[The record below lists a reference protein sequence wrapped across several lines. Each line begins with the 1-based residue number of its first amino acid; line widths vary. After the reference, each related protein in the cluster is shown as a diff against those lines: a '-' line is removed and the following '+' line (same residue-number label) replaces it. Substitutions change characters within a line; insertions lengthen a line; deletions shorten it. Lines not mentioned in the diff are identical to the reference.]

1 MKRFL
6 SILFLQLFLLNV
18 HTAGAAGMQQPQVTA
33 DTTINEA
40 EEDEA
45 IEDILKKR
53 TPPPKEKVQ
62 YFSQVTKYG
71 FKNLFAKYNYNPLLP
86 YSSQINP
93 NAESY
98 MQDYLNAHS
107 KSLLQMK
114 NWGQPY
120 FNLIDNILS
129 QYGLPRELKYVAVI
143 ESNLKTGATSWVGAA
158 GPWQFMPETARQYGL
173 VVNGYIDERR
183 DYIKSTHAAA
193 RYLLNSYKV
202 YHDWLL
208 VLASYNGGLGN
219 VNKAIRNSGSKNFW
233 SLQYY
238 LPGESRNYVKKFI
251 ATHYVMEGSGGVTTA
266 GGSFNPSFD
275 IGGGANPYDIKPNLT
290 DEEKE
295 FATTQ
300 SITGKFNSLI
310 ISKNLAMDI
319 VTFNRYNP
327 DFDNMMS
334 LNGNYDLRLPSD
346 KMQLFLANKYV
357 ILNECVQLLLGDSP
371 EPPQN
376 QPTTYPS
383 PKKKKRKDY
392 SSTFIIADAFNRL
405 SSYSNTGL
413 LL

>member
-1 MKRFL
+1 MKRLL
-6 SILFLQLFLLNV
+6 SIFFLPLFFLIV
-18 HTAGAAGMQQPQVTA
+18 YTAGATPLQQPQVTA
-33 DTTINEA
+33 DTTINES

-86 YSSQINP
+86 YSSQVNP

-173 VVNGYIDERR
+173 VVNAYVDERR
-183 DYIKSTHAAA
+183 DYVKSTHAAA

-266 GGSFNPSFD
+266 GGSFNPSFN
-275 IGGGANPYDIKPNLT
+275 IGGGANPYDNKPNLT

-295 FATTQ
+295 FATTH

-310 ISKNLAMDI
+310 ISKNLSMDI
-319 VTFNRYNP
+319 GTFNRYNP
-327 DFDNMMS
+327 DFDNLMGI
-334 LNGNYDLRLPSD
+334 NGNYDLRLPSD

-357 ILNECVQLLLGDSP
+357 ILNECVQLLLGDIP
-371 EPPQN
+371 EPPPN
-376 QPTTYPS
+376 QSTLYPT
-383 PKKKKRKDY
+383 PKRGKRK
-392 SSTFIIADAFNRL
+392 SK
-405 SSYSNTGL
+405 
-413 LL
+413 

>member
-1 MKRFL
+1 MKRVL
-6 SILFLQLFLLNV
+6 SIFFITLFLLSVN
-18 HTAGAAGMQQPQVTA
+18 TLYASALQQPQLTT

-45 IEDILKKR
+45 IEDVLKRR

-62 YFSQVTKYG
+62 YVSQVTKYG
-71 FKNLFAKYNYNPLLP
+71 FKNLFAKYNYNPMLP
-86 YSSQINP
+86 YAAQVNP

-98 MQDYLNAHS
+98 MQDYLKAHS
-107 KSLLQMK
+107 KSLLELK

-143 ESNLKTGATSWVGAA
+143 ESNLKTNATSWVGAA
-158 GPWQFMPETARQYGL
+158 GPWQFMPQTAREYGL
-173 VVNGYIDERR
+173 VVNAYVDERR
-183 DYIKSTHAAA
+183 DYVKSTHAAA

-266 GGSFNPSFD
+266 GGSFNPGFD
-275 IGGGANPYDIKPNLT
+275 MGGGANPYDIKPKLT

-295 FATTQ
+295 FASTQ
-300 SITGKFNSLI
+300 SITGKFNALVI
-310 ISKNLAMDI
+310 AKNLMMDI
-319 VTFNRYNP
+319 GTFNRYNP

-334 LNGNYDLRLPSD
+334 INGNYDLRLPSD

-357 ILNECVQLLLGDSP
+357 ILNECVQLLLGESP
-371 EPPQN
+371 EPPPN
-376 QPTTYPS
+376 QSTTYPK
-383 PKKKKRKDY
+383 PKSNKRK
-392 SSTFIIADAFNRL
+392 
-405 SSYSNTGL
+405 GK
-413 LL
+413 